1 MDTRG
6 ERLNPKVGE
15 KGTHEQGDG
24 TLFPKSDVLGTQ
36 TATVLTQ
43 NRGRAAMV
51 LATEQAMC
59 RGTREIQDGGLFPQT
74 DRSTLRGIAPESL
87 MGFV

>member
-6 ERLNPKVGE
+6 EHLNPKVGE
-15 KGTHEQGDG
+15 KGAHERRDG
-24 TLFPKSDVLGTQ
+24 TLFPKSDALGTQ
-36 TATVLTQ
+36 TSAVLTQ
-43 NRGRAAMV
+43 DQEGAAVV

-74 DRSTLRGIAPESL
+74 DRSTLRSIDPESL
-87 MGFV
+87 VGFV

>member
-1 MDTRG
+1 MDTHG

-15 KGTHEQGDG
+15 KGAHHREDG
-24 TLFPKSDVLGTQ
+24 TLFPKSDALGTQ
-36 TATVLTQ
+36 TSTVLPQ
-43 NRGRAAMV
+43 DQEEAAVV

-59 RGTREIQDGGLFPQT
+59 RGTREVQDGGLFPQT

-87 MGFV
+87 VGFV

>member
-15 KGTHEQGDG
+15 KRAHERGDG
-24 TLFPKSDVLGTQ
+24 TLFPKSDVLGTP
-36 TATVLTQ
+36 TSTVLPQGQEGST
-43 NRGRAAMV
+43 MV

-59 RGTREIQDGGLFPQT
+59 RGTREIQDGGVFSQT
-74 DRSTLRGIAPESL
+74 DRSMLRGIDPEGL
-87 MGFV
+87 VGFV